1 MRIASVSH
9 AAFAAVMIAFGIL
22 GLIRGD
28 FTVLW
33 EPIPKAIPAREVLV
47 YLCAVVSLASGIGL
61 LWRRTAAL
69 AARVLLAFLVLWLLV
84 WRIPGLF
91 RLSLVEGT
99 WSCGKTLVMTAAA
112 WVLFVWLATD
122 WDRRRL
128 GFATGDKGLRIAR
141 VLYALGL
148 IPFGLAHFLYPG
160 PTAALVP
167 GLVTMAHGLGV
178 HHRRHFHRGEP
189 RDPDW
194 CICTMGNR
202 AVSVADGLVWIA
214 GVGTACGERIAQRF
228 PMGRGRYHC
237 RVDCRRLGG
246 GGLIS
251 VGPTLAQWNF
261 DPWHRTA
268 RAAGY
273 QSSRSERQHKAWGA
287 SPRIGDTK
295 SVRARGAGDSALM
308 R

>member
-47 YLCAVVSLASGIGL
+47 YLCAVVSLASGAGL

-69 AARVLLAFLVLWLLV
+69 AARVLLAFLILWLLV

-99 WSCGKTLVMTAAA
+99 WSCGKTVVMTAAA
-112 WVLFVWLATD
+112 WVLFVWLATE

-128 GFATGDKGLRIAR
+128 GFATGNKGLRIAR

-148 IPFGLAHFLYPG
+148 IPFGLAHFLFPG

-167 GLVTMAHGLGV
+167 GWLPWHMAWAYITGATFIAASLAILTGVFARWATALSALQMGLFGLLVWVPLVA
-178 HHRRHFHRGEP
+178 RGSLSAFQWGEVVITVALTAAG
-189 RDPDW
+189 W
-194 CICTMGNR
+194 
-202 AVSVADGLVWIA
+202 VVADS
-214 GVGTACGERIAQRF
+214 F
-228 PMGRGRYHC
+228 
-237 RVDCRRLGG
+237 RLSQQ
-246 GGLIS
+246 L
-251 VGPTLAQWNF
+251 
-261 DPWHRTA
+261 
-268 RAAGY
+268 
-273 QSSRSERQHKAWGA
+273 
-287 SPRIGDTK
+287 
-295 SVRARGAGDSALM
+295 
-308 R
+308 

>member
-1 MRIASVSH
+1 MRIVSVSH

-61 LWRRTAAL
+61 LWRTAAL
-69 AARVLLAFLVLWLLV
+69 ATRVLLAFLVLWLLV

-91 RLSLVEGT
+91 KLSLVEGT

-128 GFATGDKGLRIAR
+128 SFATGDKGLRIAR

-160 PTAALVP
+160 PTAALAPGWLPWHMAWAYFTGATFIAASLAILIGVFARWATALSALQMGLFGLLVWVP
-167 GLVTMAHGLGV
+167 LVA
-178 HHRRHFHRGEP
+178 RGSLSAFQWGEVVITVALTAAG
-189 RDPDW
+189 W
-194 CICTMGNR
+194 
-202 AVSVADGLVWIA
+202 VVADS
-214 GVGTACGERIAQRF
+214 F
-228 PMGRGRYHC
+228 
-237 RVDCRRLGG
+237 RLG
-246 GGLIS
+246 
-251 VGPTLAQWNF
+251 Q
-261 DPWHRTA
+261 R
-268 RAAGY
+268 
-273 QSSRSERQHKAWGA
+273 
-287 SPRIGDTK
+287 
-295 SVRARGAGDSALM
+295 
-308 R
+308 

>member
-1 MRIASVSH
+1 VRIVRVSH

-28 FTVLW
+28 LTVLW
-33 EPIPKAIPAREVLV
+33 EPVPKAIPAREILV

-69 AARVLLAFLVLWLLV
+69 AARVLLALFVLWLLV

-91 RLSLVEGT
+91 QLSLVEST
-99 WSCGKTLVMTAAA
+99 WSSGKTMVMTAAA

-148 IPFGLAHFLYPG
+148 IPFGVAHFLYPG

-167 GLVTMAHGLGV
+167 GWLPSHMAWAYITGATFILASLAILIGKFARLAATLSALQMGLFGLLVWAPLV
-178 HHRRHFHRGEP
+178 ARGSLNAFQWGEVVITVALTVAG
-189 RDPDW
+189 W
-194 CICTMGNR
+194 
-202 AVSVADGLVWIA
+202 VVADSY
-214 GVGTACGERIAQRF
+214 RF
-228 PMGRGRYHC
+228 G
-237 RVDCRRLGG
+237 
-246 GGLIS
+246 
-251 VGPTLAQWNF
+251 
-261 DPWHRTA
+261 
-268 RAAGY
+268 
-273 QSSRSERQHKAWGA
+273 QS
-287 SPRIGDTK
+287 
-295 SVRARGAGDSALM
+295 
-308 R
+308 

>member
-28 FTVLW
+28 LTVLW

-69 AARVLLAFLVLWLLV
+69 AARVLLALFVLWILV

-99 WSCGKTLVMTAAA
+99 WSCGKTMVMTAAT
-112 WVLFVWLATD
+112 WILFVWLATD

-128 GFATGDKGLRIAR
+128 GFATGDKGLCIAR

-148 IPFGLAHFLYPG
+148 IPFGVAHFLYPG

-167 GLVTMAHGLGV
+167 GWLPWHMAWAYITGATFIAASLAILISKFARMAARLSVLQMGLFGLLVWAPLV
-178 HHRRHFHRGEP
+178 ARGSLSTFQWGEVVITIALTVAG
-189 RDPDW
+189 W
-194 CICTMGNR
+194 
-202 AVSVADGLVWIA
+202 VVADSY
-214 GVGTACGERIAQRF
+214 RF
-228 PMGRGRYHC
+228 G
-237 RVDCRRLGG
+237 
-246 GGLIS
+246 
-251 VGPTLAQWNF
+251 
-261 DPWHRTA
+261 
-268 RAAGY
+268 
-273 QSSRSERQHKAWGA
+273 QSGS
-287 SPRIGDTK
+287 
-295 SVRARGAGDSALM
+295 
-308 R
+308 